1 MKNKIS
7 DFSAHLQLIGADKKN
22 IEDTDM
28 RNVGRINS
36 VLLRRT
42 KLALKSQGEKLPKC
56 FINAHQWQSL
66 TENEKIEY
74 KRKESG
80 WHFLAQFS
88 KGSICTGVLEN
99 VNNSENV
106 NNYNKSDSELDV
118 KVDAATTL
126 FDPRF
131 NTDSEDSDGL

>member
-1 MKNKIS
+1 M
-7 DFSAHLQLIGADKKN
+7 
-22 IEDTDM
+22 T
-28 RNVGRINS
+28 
-36 VLLRRT
+36 
-42 KLALKSQGEKLPKC
+42 
-56 FINAHQWQSL
+56 WQV
-66 TENEKIEY
+66 KY

-131 NTDSEDSDGL
+131 NTDSEDSDGLWTISHISKNNIGRAYKYF